1 MKTKT
6 LLLVLAAV
14 VIIGIAAYI
23 LTTSSP
29 QSQNYADDASP
40 VMYFYG
46 ESCEFCQQQ
55 KPILRELAN
64 EGYRVKMMN
73 VEGNSEYWA
82 QYEISGT
89 PTFLAGNGD
98 RQVGLTQK
106 DALRA
111 WLQAH
116 GAKIVSGA

>member
-6 LLLVLAAV
+6 LLLALVAV
-14 VIIGIAAYI
+14 IAIGIAAYF
-23 LTTSSP
+23 LTTTPS
-29 QSQNYADDASP
+29 QTQNYADDASP
-40 VMYFYG
+40 VMYFYS
-46 ESCEFCQQQ
+46 ESCKFCQQQ
-55 KPILRELAN
+55 KPILRELAE

-73 VEGNSEYWA
+73 VDGNPEYWA

-116 GAKIVSGA
+116 GAKIVSGS